1 MPIRHLLSIAD
12 LDPAEVAY
20 VVDRSL
26 AIKRAPQ
33 TPQTLAGKSVATFFR
48 KTSTRTRTAFGIGAG
63 RLGAVTIAYGPHDLQ
78 TNTGETLEDTGAVLS
93 RMLDALVIRTAAP
106 VAEMKLLAS
115 QGKMAVVNAMS
126 TEEHPTQ
133 AITDLATMREHFGAT
148 EGIRVL
154 CAGEGNNSAVA
165 LARAL
170 ACIPGAELFLFT
182 PRGYEVDPE
191 VVEETDRRAR
201 RSGGR
206 VETVYDPKAVSGGV
220 DVVYTTRWQTTG
232 TTKAD
237 PNWMEAFRPYAVTR
251 ELMAR
256 VGKADGSTVFMHDLP
271 AVRGEEVEA
280 EVLDGES
287 SIALEQAC
295 NKLYSAMAVLEWC
308 VVGPQ

>member
-1 MPIRHLLSIAD
+1 
-12 LDPAEVAY
+12 
-20 VVDRSL
+20 
-26 AIKRAPQ
+26 
-33 TPQTLAGKSVATFFR
+33 
-48 KTSTRTRTAFGIGAG
+48 
-63 RLGAVTIAYGPHDLQ
+63 
-78 TNTGETLEDTGAVLS
+78 
-93 RMLDALVIRTAAP
+93 
-106 VAEMKLLAS
+106 
-115 QGKMAVVNAMS
+115 
-126 TEEHPTQ
+126 
-133 AITDLATMREHFGAT
+133 
-148 EGIRVL
+148 
-154 CAGEGNNSAVA
+154 
-165 LARAL
+165 
-170 ACIPGAELFLFT
+170 
-182 PRGYEVDPE
+182 
-191 VVEETDRRAR
+191 
-201 RSGGR
+201 